1 MIAISEYS
9 LRFAKLIGKRD
20 PIATLA
26 TLILLSYTKLLSTT
40 ISVFSFDTLR
50 YPNGTRVDVWL
61 PDGNVEYYE
70 GKHII
75 FVIVAFLIIFVGLLY
90 TILLSS
96 WQWIIRAPKWLCDI
110 PIGNIIPIYFLART
124 ECNKNPD

>member
-1 MIAISEYS
+1 MALVGIPNLHNISYYTGTMFAVSEYS

-20 PIATLA
+20 PIAILA

-50 YPNGTRVDVWL
+50 YPTSTRVDVWL

-70 GKHII
+70 GKRII
-75 FVIVAFLIIFVGLLY
+75 LVIVAFLY
-90 TILLSS
+90 TFLLSF
-96 WQWIIRAPKWLCDI
+96 WQWII
-110 PIGNIIPIYFLART
+110 
-124 ECNKNPD
+124 